1 MSVAPPLP
9 GDDRPETPEKVKEHS
24 VTWVH
29 VGHMANIVAFYL
41 CNPVKVFSA
50 IVTKANSTPTVEVQ
64 LFVDP
69 SADRAT
75 LTPDAMPTTLL
86 SGDEF
91 GVLAQTAPVELL
103 EQHLAVGYSFEMFR
117 DLAMHPKP
125 NKKALTAVMP
135 RLDEALRRYLPLRDT
150 DKPVQILSKWNR
162 GR

>member
-1 MSVAPPLP
+1 
-9 GDDRPETPEKVKEHS
+9 
-24 VTWVH
+24 
-29 VGHMANIVAFYL
+29 MANIVAFYL